1 MSGAATAYR
10 MDDNIRRQLL
20 AASWEAIGVQLTA
33 YAIHKAR
40 NLQWRTGRADL
51 LAAGFSPEDVA
62 AEAVRRV
69 LDGTR
74 SWDPQRGDLLS
85 YLRAVVD
92 SLMGH
97 LVTSFDNRMLERLP
111 DTIDNPNLG
120 QARAATACNRA
131 DTVSVTGRDDRIEQL
146 YTLLETNRQE
156 ELLAV
161 LNAIVD
167 CGDEKPQAVAAHLR
181 VSVTE
186 IYNRLKRL
194 RRLAH
199 GIVSRGR
206 SAG

>member
-1 MSGAATAYR
+1 MSGTATAYR

-92 SLMGH
+92 SLMSH

-111 DTIDNPNLG
+111 DAIDNPNRG
-120 QARAATACNRA
+120 QA
-131 DTVSVTGRDDRIEQL
+131 
-146 YTLLETNRQE
+146 
-156 ELLAV
+156 
-161 LNAIVD
+161 
-167 CGDEKPQAVAAHLR
+167 
-181 VSVTE
+181 
-186 IYNRLKRL
+186 
-194 RRLAH
+194 
-199 GIVSRGR
+199 
-206 SAG
+206 